1 MIAVARASV
10 PCTITGEMAFG
21 STCEM
26 RIVRRRT
33 PTARAASTKS
43 FSRCA
48 STDPRNRRAKIG
60 TFTTPIAII
69 TCSRP
74 GPSSATMPI
83 AIRKPG
89 IASMMSTNRIRMPS
103 VQPPKKPERA
113 PIRVPS
119 DRPTDTE
126 TMPISS
132 ERRAP

>member
-1 MIAVARASV
+1 
-10 PCTITGEMAFG
+10 
-21 STCEM
+21 M

-48 STDPRNRRAKIG
+48 STDPRSRRAKIG

-69 TCSRP
+69 TCSSP

-89 IASMMSTNRIRMPS
+89 IASMMSTNRIITPS
-103 VQPPKKPERA
+103 TQPPKKPETA
-113 PIRVPS
+113 PTMVPS
-119 DRPTDTE
+119 DSPTETE
-126 TMPISS
+126 TMPTSS
-132 ERRAP
+132 DSRAP